1 MGSKFAILAIS
12 AMGIMLAVQSNAVT
26 INFLENGSNVPLPTT
41 SVFTDGGFSVTASAF
56 FTAGGT
62 TRPGLYAKNL
72 GNIGGSNEMGLGT
85 TADPTGDHEIT
96 TSDFIQLSLATTPPS
111 VFKLVLLTS
120 VQPGE
125 SAKIY
130 FTHSPGTLVGATP
143 LGTVSNGDNSFTI
156 LGTDQTGYIDITA
169 GLKNVLL
176 NGIVIEPVPDGGWT
190 VALFGFALAGIA
202 FIQRVAAKSND

>member
-12 AMGIMLAVQSNAVT
+12 AMSIMFAVQSDAVT
-26 INFLENGSNVPLPTT
+26 ITFLENGSNVGLGTT
-41 SVFTDGGFSVTASAF
+41 SVFTDGGFSITASAF
-56 FTAGGT
+56 LTAGGT
-62 TRPGLYAKNL
+62 TGLYAKNE

-85 TADPTGDHEIT
+85 ISDPTGDHEIT
-96 TSDFIQLSLATTPPS
+96 NSNFIQLRLPTTPPS
-111 VFKLVLLTS
+111 NFQLVLLTS

-130 FTHSPGTLVGATP
+130 FTHTSGTLVGATL
-143 LGTVSNGDNSFTI
+143 LGTITNVDGSITI
-156 LGTDQTGYIDITA
+156 PGTDQSGYIDITA

-176 NGIVIEPVPDGGWT
+176 NGIVIQAVPDGGST

-202 FIQRVAAKSND
+202 FIRRVAAKSNP